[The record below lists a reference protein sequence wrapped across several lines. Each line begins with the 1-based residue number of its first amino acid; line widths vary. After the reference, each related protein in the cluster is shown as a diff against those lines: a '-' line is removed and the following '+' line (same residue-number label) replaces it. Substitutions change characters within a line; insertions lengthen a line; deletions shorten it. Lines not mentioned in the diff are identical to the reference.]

1 MMTMFEMMMMKRI
14 TFVFCLY
21 SDNPALDYLLGYHFH
36 HVDSVDNDEQKYC
49 DENVII
55 KMTMMTTSNYI
66 SG

>member
-1 MMTMFEMMMMKRI
+1 MYKD
-14 TFVFCLY
+14 Y
-21 SDNPALDYLLGYHFH
+21 HPALDYLLGYHFH

-55 KMTMMTTSNYI
+55 KMTMMTTSKYI